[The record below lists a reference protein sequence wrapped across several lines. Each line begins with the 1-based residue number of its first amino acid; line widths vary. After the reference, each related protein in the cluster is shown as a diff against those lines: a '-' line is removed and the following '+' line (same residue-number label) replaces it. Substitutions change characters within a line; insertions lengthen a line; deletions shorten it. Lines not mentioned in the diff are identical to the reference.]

1 MTSQLNVDTIADK
14 AGTGPVG
21 LTKQSA
27 AKGWLNYDQTNN
39 TNRGSAN
46 ISSITDTS
54 AGLFTPSFVN
64 NFSDAYFTT
73 VGSTNLNRRFQLN
86 STSYDQTT
94 GDVDCRTTDSGTGV
108 QDVVYNG
115 INFHGDLA

>member
-1 MTSQLNVDTIADK
+1 MSELRADTI
-14 AGTGPVG
+14 TGSDGSSAVT

-27 AKGWLNYDQTNN
+27 AKAWLNYDQTNN

-46 ISSITDTS
+46 ISSVTDTS
-54 AGLFTPSFVN
+54 TGLYTPSFVN
-64 NFSDAYFTT
+64 NFSDAYYTT
-73 VGSTNLNRRFQLN
+73 VGSSNLNRRFQLN

-94 GDVDCRTTDSGTGV
+94 GDVDCRTTDTGTPV

>member
-1 MTSQLNVDTIADK
+1 MTSVLNVDTIVAK
-14 AGTGPVG
+14 NGTDPVA

-46 ISSITDTS
+46 ISSVTDTS
-54 AGLFTPSFVN
+54 TGLYTPSFVN
-64 NFSDAYFTT
+64 SFSDAYYTT
-73 VGSTNLNRRFQLN
+73 VGSSNLNRRFQLN

-94 GDVDCRTTDSGTGV
+94 GDVDCRTTDTGTPV